1 MVYENDYQE
10 SQNLLT
16 KYLQEL
22 IPYRNNPRKSKRFQ
36 HLIYSRTVIVS
47 CQINPQTLHEQMVT
61 NLWALQI
68 THSESLLSNNCIS
81 ITNTQEFLCTSTLGS
96 FSYDFHSGKTFI
108 TTKTLI

>member
-47 CQINPQTLHEQMVT
+47 CHINPQALH
-61 NLWALQI
+61 
-68 THSESLLSNNCIS
+68 
-81 ITNTQEFLCTSTLGS
+81 
-96 FSYDFHSGKTFI
+96 
-108 TTKTLI
+108 